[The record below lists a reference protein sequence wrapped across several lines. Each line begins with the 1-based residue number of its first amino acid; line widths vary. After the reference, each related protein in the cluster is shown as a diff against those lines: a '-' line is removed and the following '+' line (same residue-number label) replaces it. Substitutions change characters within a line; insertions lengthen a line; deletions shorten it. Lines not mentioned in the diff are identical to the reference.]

1 MPISLQQ
8 FRDKVQ
14 AGDAERLEVNRAGTG
29 LHRKG
34 MSAGGRAVEWLR
46 DAVGMRKAENQRVTT
61 DFVAALK
68 AEHGNVIGDKAQNV
82 LQGHESKPL
91 SSRQVRQ
98 LISDAD
104 TLRNSMR
111 RKNEALAQLYAPG
124 QQNDRALGY
133 MSAVLAANRR
143 PAPAKIWWR
152 RCSTTAV
159 VQPTGPSAPGDP
171 GRDRGRG

>member
-46 DAVGMRKAENQRVTT
+46 DAVGMRKAENQRVMTE
-61 DFVAALK
+61 FVAALR

-104 TLRNSMR
+104 TIRT
-111 RKNEALAQLYAPG
+111 AC
-124 QQNDRALGY
+124 
-133 MSAVLAANRR
+133 AARTR
-143 PAPAKIWWR
+143 H
-152 RCSTTAV
+152 
-159 VQPTGPSAPGDP
+159 
-171 GRDRGRG
+171 